1 LPRGADARRGDAAE
15 ELSAV
20 KPYLATRDRLDAAT
34 IDGAVLCHDLR
45 AADGAVQY
53 RKGRV
58 LRADDLG
65 GVASLSWDELHLV
78 RMEPGDVHEDEAGE
92 RLARAAAGAGVRVGT
107 ASAGHWPLR
116 AELRGIVDVAVGP
129 LNAVNGVE
137 GLCVYTLL
145 SGHVVDAGE
154 VVARAKITP
163 FVMSGPAVGQAESLA
178 YATGGLVSVRPFLP
192 MRVAAVVQEPLAAQ
206 SLERF
211 ERALCEKIRW
221 FGSEL
226 VAPRVAEPDAE
237 AVADAIE
244 EQLGRRVDLV
254 VVAGCKAMDE
264 LDPTFR
270 ALQRLGAHRERHG
283 VPAHPGSLFW
293 LARVGDTPIVGMPTC
308 GLFSQATVFDLVLPR
323 ILAGETVDARA
334 LATLGHGGLLTRD
347 VAYRFAPYRPSRQ
360 RGALDAVDEE
370 A

>member
-1 LPRGADARRGDAAE
+1 
-15 ELSAV
+15 V
-20 KPYLATRDRLDAAT
+20 KAFLATHDGLDAAA

-45 AADGAVQY
+45 AADGGVRY

-58 LRADDLG
+58 LRADDLSA
-65 GVASLSWDELHLV
+65 VASLPWDELHLV
-78 RMEPGDVHEDEAGE
+78 RMDDGDVHEDEAGE
-92 RLARAAAGAGVRVGT
+92 RLARAAAGAGVRVDA

-116 AELRGIVDVAVGP
+116 AEWRGIVDVAVGS
-129 LNAVNGVE
+129 LDTVNGIE

-145 SGHVVDAGE
+145 SGHVVDGGE

-163 FVMSGPAVGQAESLA
+163 FVMSGVAVGEAESIA
-178 YATGGLVSVRPFLP
+178 YESGGLVGVRPFMP

-206 SLERF
+206 ALERF
-211 ERALCEKIRW
+211 EGALCEKLRW

-226 VAPRVAEPDAE
+226 LAPRVAEPDAD
-237 AVADAIE
+237 AVADAID

-264 LDPTFR
+264 QDPTFR
-270 ALQRLGAHRERHG
+270 ALRRLGARRERHG

-293 LARVGDTPIVGMPTC
+293 LARLRDTPIVGMPTC

-323 ILAGETVDARA
+323 ILVGERVDARA

-360 RGALDAVDEE
+360 RGALDEIDEGR
-370 A
+370 